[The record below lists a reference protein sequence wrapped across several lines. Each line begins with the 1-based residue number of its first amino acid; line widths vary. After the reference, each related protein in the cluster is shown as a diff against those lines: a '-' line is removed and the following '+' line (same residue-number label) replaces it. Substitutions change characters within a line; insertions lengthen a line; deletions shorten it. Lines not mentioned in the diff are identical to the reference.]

1 MDEYVVDDSL
11 VKPMYLIEIEPSD
24 TDYAKYLNLMNFLLY
39 KIKQLSSFYLKVL
52 QNDVCVFYKS
62 IHYES

>member
-1 MDEYVVDDSL
+1 MIPGLSLLDEYVVDDSL

-39 KIKQLSSFYLKVL
+39 KIK
-52 QNDVCVFYKS
+52 
-62 IHYES
+62 